1 MNHVVVWQKP
11 KQRYK
16 AIFLQKFLPKNF
28 FLIHKKENV
37 AIVLGYSEWMSE
49 FFLIGAGF
57 VSLTLELNKNCKSNF
72 ASKLPKPRL
81 HTCESKSSVTWVVS
95 NELSSLD
102 PLDVLRTLNVLCPPG
117 QGSPPKGKL
126 KRL

>member
-49 FFLIGAGF
+49 F
-57 VSLTLELNKNCKSNF
+57 LTKRNLNNCGK
-72 ASKLPKPRL
+72 R
-81 HTCESKSSVTWVVS
+81 ESKV
-95 NELSSLD
+95 D
-102 PLDVLRTLNVLCPPG
+102 C
-117 QGSPPKGKL
+117 KM
-126 KRL
+126 

>member
-1 MNHVVVWQKP
+1 MNYVVVWQKP

-16 AIFLQKFLPKNF
+16 TIFLQKFLPKHF

-37 AIVLGYSEWMSE
+37 TIVLGYSEWMSE

-57 VSLTLELNKNCKSNF
+57 VSLTLELNKNCKSSF
-72 ASKLPKPRL
+72 ASVCQSHM

-102 PLDVLRTLNVLCPPG
+102 PLDMLCTLNVLCPPG
-117 QGSPPKGKL
+117 QGSPPKGTLKKL
-126 KRL
+126 